1 MPPKRTKKKHG
12 RLFAKRPVARK
23 TSTTARKKKKR
34 VQTGPR
40 VIRGPNGIKLK
51 QQPYYKFN
59 VDIAIYHYC
68 ASFLSLHNFKALL
81 QRPQHGYV
89 DALLGEDETLAQNL
103 LTTPDDTLPAGCLEV
118 GYLPGVFVRGGS
130 ALGFRLGT
138 GVVEWLC
145 FDRDVK
151 AIILDKLDINTAT
164 QRMLFEHVA
173 DLARP
178 ETLTKTTRKL
188 PYTEHRDWY
197 ESLKGAGRRR
207 FMLGLSWRSFGW
219 EAKNEKL
226 RLKALQDA
234 RRQQRVLIVTEE
246 DWVDAEDGEEEGEE
260 EEEEEEEFANNDSR
274 DTDSPETIGRR
285 SPVVHVNPVAPIGN
299 ATGSFKPS
307 RYPPGLLLPEQS
319 PNTPLISPYQEPAQE
334 VADQCDFTLREL

>member
-12 RLFAKRPVARK
+12 RPFAKRTVAR
-23 TSTTARKKKKR
+23 KKKR

-40 VIRGPNGIKLK
+40 AIRGPNNIPLK

-68 ASFLSLHNFKALL
+68 ASYLSLHNFKALL

-89 DALLGEDETLAQNL
+89 DALLGEDDTLAQNL
-103 LTTPDDTLPAGCLEV
+103 LTTADDTLPAGCFEV
-118 GYLPGVFVRGGS
+118 GYLPGIFVRGGS

-151 AIILDKLDINTAT
+151 ATILDKLDINTAT

-173 DLARP
+173 DLAKP
-178 ETLTKTTRKL
+178 ETLTKTTRRV
-188 PYTEHRDWY
+188 PYTEHKDWY

-207 FMLGLSWRSFGW
+207 FVLGLSWRNFGR
-219 EAKNEKL
+219 EARNENL

-246 DWVDAEDGEEEGEE
+246 DWEEEKEG
-260 EEEEEEEFANNDSR
+260 EEEEEEEFANDDSR

-285 SPVVHVNPVAPIGN
+285 SPVVHVNPGTPIGN
-299 ATGSFKPS
+299 ATSSFKPS
-307 RYPPGLLLPEQS
+307 RYPPRLLLPERS
-319 PNTPLISPYQEPAQE
+319 SNTLPISPYQESAQE
-334 VADQCDFTLREL
+334 VPD